1 MVEADEWLQGRV
13 ASIDVEGRTKSVHST
28 WRKMQRRELSS
39 IASVHDLLALRIVV
53 HPRPSCATD
62 AEESALAYHIL
73 GKLHGCWTPMPR
85 TLKDYIS
92 APKPNG
98 YRALHTTVLVGLGV
112 HEAGAQPLEIQI
124 KTATMHAIA
133 EHGAAAH
140 WAYKV
145 T

>member
-1 MVEADEWLQGRV
+1 MRHRCRGVGPRLPHPRQAARLLDADAAHAQGLYLRPNL
-13 ASIDVEGRTKSVHST
+13 TLT
-28 WRKMQRRELSS
+28 
-39 IASVHDLLALRIVV
+39 LAL
-53 HPRPSCATD
+53 
-62 AEESALAYHIL
+62 ALAL
-73 GKLHGCWTPMPR
+73 TLTLTPNPHPHPHP
-85 TLKDYIS
+85 TPNQDYIS

>member
-1 MVEADEWLQGRV
+1 
-13 ASIDVEGRTKSVHST
+13 
-28 WRKMQRRELSS
+28 
-39 IASVHDLLALRIVV
+39 
-53 HPRPSCATD
+53 
-62 AEESALAYHIL
+62 
-73 GKLHGCWTPMPR
+73 MPR

-133 EHGAAAH
+133 EHGATRTARTLSLSLALMV
-140 WAYKV
+140 APNLAPS
-145 T
+145 

>member
-1 MVEADEWLQGRV
+1 MEHTALLQDRPGP
-13 ASIDVEGRTKSVHST
+13 SPSPSPSPQPQPSPSPSPPTLT
-28 WRKMQRRELSS
+28 PNP
-39 IASVHDLLALRIVV
+39 
-53 HPRPSCATD
+53 HPHP
-62 AEESALAYHIL
+62 HP
-73 GKLHGCWTPMPR
+73 TPNQ
-85 TLKDYIS
+85 DYIS

>member
-1 MVEADEWLQGRV
+1 
-13 ASIDVEGRTKSVHST
+13 
-28 WRKMQRRELSS
+28 
-39 IASVHDLLALRIVV
+39 
-53 HPRPSCATD
+53 
-62 AEESALAYHIL
+62 
-73 GKLHGCWTPMPR
+73 MPR

-133 EHGAAAH
+133 EHGAARTALTLFLSLSPNASPQPAPNLDSQDPRPH
-140 WAYKV
+140 LEPVPHHEQAPPPTGPTKMSRRSHCRGGRPCASGRRN
-145 T
+145 TRATTSSCR

>member
-1 MVEADEWLQGRV
+1 
-13 ASIDVEGRTKSVHST
+13 
-28 WRKMQRRELSS
+28 
-39 IASVHDLLALRIVV
+39 
-53 HPRPSCATD
+53 
-62 AEESALAYHIL
+62 
-73 GKLHGCWTPMPR
+73 MPR

-133 EHGAAAH
+133 EHGAARAARTLTMSLSPNASPQPGPNLNPH
-140 WAYKV
+140 PHHLESLPLAPSRRRRPLGLQG
-145 T
+145 

>member
-1 MVEADEWLQGRV
+1 
-13 ASIDVEGRTKSVHST
+13 
-28 WRKMQRRELSS
+28 
-39 IASVHDLLALRIVV
+39 
-53 HPRPSCATD
+53 
-62 AEESALAYHIL
+62 
-73 GKLHGCWTPMPR
+73 MPR

-145 T
+145 RLRGRVRG